1 MTSILSRKLKFEKN
15 IKKLDDT
22 QMYEIYRLLEENAYP
37 LTRNTNGIFFNLLPM
52 DTELFSLLENYL
64 NYSIQKNDILR
75 KDEKKIEKLTY
86 EFNNK

>member
-22 QMYEIYRLLEENAYP
+22 QMYEIYRLLEENSFP
-37 LTRNTNGIFFNLLPM
+37 LTRNKNGIFFNLLPM
-52 DTELFSLLENYL
+52 NTELFSLLEKYV
-64 NYSIQKNDILR
+64 NYSIQKNEILR

-86 EFNNK
+86 ELTHQ